1 MAIGFFVEGI
11 KYNVKDKL
19 VRKSWLKEVVLASDK
34 RIGDINY
41 IIVSDEYL
49 LSMNQQYLKHDTY
62 TDIITFDYC
71 EDNVVSGDMFI
82 SLDRVRENA
91 QMFNVGE
98 DQEFNRV
105 LVHGL
110 LHLLGQKDK
119 SKADSEEMRRK
130 EELWLSKI
138 QKNS

>member
-11 KYNVKDKL
+11 RYNVKDKL
-19 VRKSWLKEVVLASDK
+19 VRKSWLKEVVLASGK

-41 IIVSDEYL
+41 IIVSDESL

-82 SLDRVRENA
+82 SIDRVRENA

>member
-19 VRKSWLKEVVLASDK
+19 VRKSWLKEVVLASGK

-41 IIVSDEYL
+41 IIVSDESL

-82 SLDRVRENA
+82 SIDRVRENA

-119 SKADSEEMRRK
+119 SKGDSDEMRSK

>member
-19 VRKSWLKEVVLASDK
+19 VRKSWLKEVVLASGK

-41 IIVSDEYL
+41 IIVSDESL

-82 SLDRVRENA
+82 SIDRVRENA

>member
-19 VRKSWLKEVVLASDK
+19 VRKSWLKEVVLASGK

-82 SLDRVRENA
+82 SIDRVRENA

-119 SKADSEEMRRK
+119 SKGDSEEMRRK

>member
-19 VRKSWLKEVVLASDK
+19 VRKSWLKEVVLAAGK

-82 SLDRVRENA
+82 SIDRVRENA

-119 SKADSEEMRRK
+119 SKGDSEEMRRK
-130 EELWLSKI
+130 EELWLSKM
-138 QKNS
+138 QKNN

>member
-82 SLDRVRENA
+82 SIDRVRENA

-119 SKADSEEMRRK
+119 SKGDSEEMRRK

>member
-19 VRKSWLKEVVLASDK
+19 VRKSWLKEVVLASGK

-41 IIVSDEYL
+41 IIVSDESL

-82 SLDRVRENA
+82 SIDRVRENA

-119 SKADSEEMRRK
+119 SKGDSEEMRRK
-130 EELWLSKI
+130 EELWLSKM
-138 QKNS
+138 QKNN

>member
-82 SLDRVRENA
+82 SIDRVRENA

>member
-82 SLDRVRENA
+82 SIDRVRENA

-119 SKADSEEMRRK
+119 SKGDSEEMRRK
-130 EELWLSKI
+130 EELWLSKM
-138 QKNS
+138 QKNN

>member
-1 MAIGFFVEGI
+1 MAIGFFVERI

-82 SLDRVRENA
+82 SIDRVRENA

>member
-19 VRKSWLKEVVLASDK
+19 VRKSWLKEVVLESGK

-82 SLDRVRENA
+82 SIDRVRENA